1 MKSSKARLFQE
12 SIAKILLLIFP
23 TCFLFYFLI
32 NQSVLYFGII
42 GDQKTSLIPFVSTQN
57 SISFQLSLFASFGAI
72 LSSCFYSLRFRFLP
86 TILLLIFGFW
96 CIYKGLDELA
106 IGEFDSFFLS
116 IQFIVFSVLFSA
128 GWLIGFGFIRLR
140 RFAILISV
148 ILTLSCV
155 AVIAKAKNETVE
167 QLISAFGPVLFY
179 AVYIVFIAEQI
190 YRQKERINRFWALVT
205 TKLLIFFLV
214 IGIMISGVYYLM
226 EKEIKSTVE
235 EYGGKGKEGKNG
247 MLQKDKNGNFD
258 LKDYAR
264 LTGNLGR
271 KNDLLFCAK
280 INNFFPN
287 TKIPNPLY
295 LTAFYYTKF
304 DTLTETFER
313 DNIIPNNDL
322 FEPNPSKIPLY
333 FTKTDSSVLKNGLSN
348 KLRNTVDVEIYAKQL
363 SPSTYLA
370 PNTGFFV
377 QPISIEKDFKAEF
390 KSAYRAKGYVSSLNS
405 AYFVYNAKEPQLQKF
420 QAKRFAILRTAKNYA
435 NTPEAFMKYY
445 TFMPKD
451 VKFQRIANLAQSIAG
466 NKTTTVDK
474 VLALRDWFMSKD
486 STGKPLF
493 KYTDNPGIPDIPSAS
508 KLNYFLFENRKG
520 YCAYYA
526 GATLFMLRALGIPSR
541 IAVGFMTVDRSDK
554 NKGWYWYYAD
564 QAHAWVQ
571 VYFPEFGWLDFDTTV
586 GNSDAEESPSP
597 DGTPPTP
604 PQKAILASEGIIT
617 NIDTLKKQIVL
628 KINQFM
634 IQDKTLQVE
643 KNTSLLLNL
652 KNASIKRDSIS
663 LDMRQLK
670 KNEIATVI
678 SFDEKLNL
686 IEFKEN
692 NLENIIGRLPIPTPI
707 NEVIVYADSSKSEK
721 QKELVKN
728 SEHNNKIKITVKTL
742 IIEGIFILILI
753 LLLPTLIHLFFKV
766 IINNGKHKINAYW
779 RYQHLSWVL
788 HLMGKEKDDKTP
800 LEYAVTII
808 DPFYGTNFQTFITV
822 YNKLKYAQSIFSSYD
837 KLMLE
842 QSYEDIINAIFN
854 KHSNKEIVLNFIKT
868 KRAIVYF
875 V

>member
-1 MKSSKARLFQE
+1 MSSL
-12 SIAKILLLIFP
+12 
-23 TCFLFYFLI
+23 
-32 NQSVLYFGII
+32 
-42 GDQKTSLIPFVSTQN
+42 
-57 SISFQLSLFASFGAI
+57 
-72 LSSCFYSLRFRFLP
+72 
-86 TILLLIFGFW
+86 
-96 CIYKGLDELA
+96 
-106 IGEFDSFFLS
+106 
-116 IQFIVFSVLFSA
+116 
-128 GWLIGFGFIRLR
+128 
-140 RFAILISV
+140 
-148 ILTLSCV
+148 LTLSCV
-155 AVIAKAKNETVE
+155 AVIAKGQNETVE
-167 QLISAFGPVLFY
+167 QLAYSFGPVLIY
-179 AVYIVFIAEQI
+179 AVYIVFVAEQI
-190 YRQKERINRFWALVT
+190 YRQNEKGIQFWGFISSRLIGFF
-205 TKLLIFFLV
+205 LLIGLLV
-214 IGIMISGVYYLM
+214 YGVYAFM
-226 EKEIKSTVE
+226 EKEIKSTVA

-247 MLQKDKNGNFD
+247 ILQKDKNGNFD

-264 LTGNLGR
+264 LSGNLGR
-271 KNDLLFCAK
+271 NNDLLFCAK

-313 DNIIPNNDL
+313 DKSIPNNDL

-333 FTKTDSSVLKNGLSN
+333 FTQTDSSVLKNGLSN

-435 NTPEAFMKYY
+435 NTPKAFMKYY

-451 VKFQRIANLAQSIAG
+451 VKFQRIANLVKSIAG
-466 NKTTTVDK
+466 NKTTTVDQ
-474 VLALRDWFMSKD
+474 VLALRDWFMSND

-617 NIDTLKKQIVL
+617 SIDTLKKQIVL

-634 IQDKTLQVE
+634 IQDKTFQVD
-643 KNTSLLLNL
+643 KNTSLLMNL

-663 LDMRQLK
+663 LDIRQLK

-678 SFDEKLNL
+678 SFDDKLNV
-686 IEFKEN
+686 IELKN
-692 NLENIIGRLPIPTPI
+692 KNLENIIGKLPIPTPI
-707 NEVIVYADSSKSEK
+707 NEVIVYTDSSKNEK

-728 SEHNNKIKITVKTL
+728 SEHNNKSKITVKTL

-753 LLLPTLIHLFFKV
+753 LLLPALIHLFFKV
-766 IINNGKHKINAYW
+766 IINNSKHKINAYW
-779 RYQHLSWVL
+779 RYQHLSWLL

-800 LEYAVTII
+800 LEFAVTII

-822 YNKLKYAQSIFSSYD
+822 YNKLKYAQSNFSSDD

-854 KHSNKEIVLNFIKT
+854 KHSSKEIVLNFIKT

-875 V
+875 I